1 MYTYTYIYI
10 NKHIYIYIHICI
22 YIGKDRILQRE
33 LDLAQSNEIEIIN
46 RLTTCKR
53 LIQQLNKE
61 LDELKIDNGHK
72 DLEISDLKEN
82 FRKIS
87 EKYLN
92 PDKYA
97 DKYNSQLNDVWRYL
111 VRELTKLKV
120 SIIHYMYLRTYMNVY

>member
-1 MYTYTYIYI
+1 M
-10 NKHIYIYIHICI
+10 HICI
-22 YIGKDRILQRE
+22 YIGRDRILQRE

-53 LIQQLNKE
+53 LIKQLNKDLE
-61 LDELKIDNGHK
+61 AVKKDNGNK
-72 DLEISDLKEN
+72 DIEILDLKEN
-82 FRKIS
+82 FRRIS
-87 EKYLN
+87 EKYLH

-120 SIIHYMYLRTYMNVY
+120 SAIHYMYLRTYMNVY